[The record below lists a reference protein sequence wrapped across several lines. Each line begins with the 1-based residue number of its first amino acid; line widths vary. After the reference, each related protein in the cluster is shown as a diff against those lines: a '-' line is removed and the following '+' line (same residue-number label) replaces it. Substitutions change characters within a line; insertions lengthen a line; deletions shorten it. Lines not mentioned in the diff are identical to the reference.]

1 MSDSV
6 LVVLRGFGWGGGFW
20 VRILGAA
27 RLDSALRVWGMGLRC
42 TLGGWAGWG
51 GRCVHAGPRGPF
63 ASRSRGFAGGK
74 GQHYRGMTAPT
85 LRGGEACPFPIPVLY
100 PFAGDYIRADY
111 PCPGTAVHHYL
122 SPKLALGVKYVEVTP
137 GGLER
142 IVGDPNDG

>member
-1 MSDSV
+1 MVGCQFILFRETVFPPTIPFLSV
-6 LVVLRGFGWGGGFW
+6 FFGLVCLFYN
-20 VRILGAA
+20 
-27 RLDSALRVWGMGLRC
+27 WGMGLRC

-63 ASRSRGFAGGK
+63 ASRSRGFAGGE

-100 PFAGDYIRADY
+100 PFAGDYNRADY

-122 SPKLALGVKYVEVTP
+122 SPKLALGFKYVEVTP